1 QGAVT
6 NTLGSVVQSAIT
18 LAITIVTMLL
28 LSWPITLLALVVLP
42 LFLLP
47 SKRVGRRL
55 QRLTRDQMNLNADMN
70 ATMQERFNVSGAML
84 AKLFGRPD
92 AERDDF
98 SGKAGAVRDMGIKIA
113 VYSRSFF
120 ILLSVVAAVG
130 TTIVWWL

>member
-1 QGAVT
+1 MIA
-6 NTLGSVVQSAIT
+6 
-18 LAITIVTMLL
+18 
-28 LSWPITLLALVVLP
+28 LSWRVTLLAMFVLP

-55 QRLTRDQMNLNADMN
+55 QALSRDQMNLNASMN

-92 AERDDF
+92 AEALDF
-98 SGKAGAVRDMGIKIA
+98 SGKAGAVRDMGVKIA

-120 ILLSVVAAVG
+120 IVLSVIAAFGTAVVFWVGGDLAVSGALTVGSVVALA
-130 TTIVWWL
+130 